1 MLYNLLVVVLWWGE
15 WFFRLGVAVLII
27 LRIDW
32 RGGQQFRS
40 WRGGWFP
47 DSLLLPLDLLLLR
60 SLLRRDHSVIFAELL
75 VELSPSYSVLRSKRV
90 VLLFLVRI
98 DLACWSQSLLRHL
111 LLLLNSLE
119 VSVAFVFEILLRCF
133 LNFLVFNSLD
143 ESSLLWRYSDFEIGI
158 IVIFIS

>member
-40 WRGGWFP
+40 WRCGWFP